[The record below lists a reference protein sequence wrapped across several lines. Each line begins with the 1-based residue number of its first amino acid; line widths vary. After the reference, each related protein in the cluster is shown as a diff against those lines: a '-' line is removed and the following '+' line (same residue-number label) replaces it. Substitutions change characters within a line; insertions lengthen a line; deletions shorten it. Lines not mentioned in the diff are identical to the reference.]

1 MISVLMPVYNGQ
13 RTLNACLDS
22 WLAQTGA
29 TIELIAVDNGSSD
42 GSRDT
47 LARRA
52 RLDQRLKVLDEPPGS
67 QSRASNR
74 ALAEA
79 KGELLIWTA
88 QDMLVKPEFAA
99 GHSHAHQASARPG
112 EALAVLG
119 HIRYP
124 ESALQTPFM
133 RCLVEESAFQFNY
146 GAITNPEE
154 VDPLCLYAPNF
165 SIARRVMQKLGGFD
179 EAFPYGWQDADLGI
193 RLVKMGGRIVYRP
206 GLVALHD
213 HPVEGRAYLKRMEQV
228 GRDCPRFMAKHPGL
242 LDPADFERAR
252 LAHFVEGRRMASAAQ
267 KLIRLAEEHP
277 DATLPHLD
285 AGDGK
290 TRDAESAAWVLLMKY
305 HLYKGYHDALKA
317 AGKLH

>member
-1 MISVLMPVYNGQ
+1 MISVLMPVYNGE
-13 RTLNACLDS
+13 RTLDACLDG
-22 WLAQTGA
+22 WLAQSGA
-29 TIELIAVDNGSSD
+29 SIELIAVDNGSTD

-47 LARRA
+47 LAQRA
-52 RLDQRLKVLDEPPGS
+52 RLDSRLNVLDEAPGS

-88 QDMLVKPEFAA
+88 QDMLVGPDFAA
-99 GHSHAHQASARPG
+99 GHLEAHQASARPG

-124 ESALQTPFM
+124 ESALVTPFM
-133 RCLVEESAFQFNY
+133 RCLVKESAFQFNFA
-146 GAITNPEE
+146 AITNPEE

-165 SIARRVMQKLGGFD
+165 SISRRVMLKLGGFD
-179 EAFPYGWQDADLGI
+179 EAFPYGWQDADLGV
-193 RLVKMGGRIVYRP
+193 RLLKLGGRIVYRP
-206 GLVALHD
+206 LLESLHD

-228 GRDCPRFMAKHPGL
+228 GRDCPLFMAKHPGVL
-242 LDPADFERAR
+242 NPADFERAR
-252 LAHFVEGRRMASAAQ
+252 RVHFIEGRRMASAAQ

-277 DATLPHLD
+277 DAQLPQLD

-290 TRDAESAAWVLLMKY
+290 TRDAQSAAWVLLMKY
-305 HLYKGYHDALKA
+305 HLYKGFHDALKA
-317 AGKLH
+317 SGQLP